1 MIIALL
7 VLNRLKWMNFVFLR
21 ELHIIGERPPRSQRK
36 KMAVY
41 KQIGLQDM
49 DYEP

>member
-1 MIIALL
+1 MFGLTLFSVFKRIAY
-7 VLNRLKWMNFVFLR
+7 NWGTTAMQ
-21 ELHIIGERPPRSQRK
+21 PK